1 MKRFTL
7 ITATLAILLG
17 LLLVP
22 TTAQMQRRLHPQPG
36 VVLGSNCPLEISPQL
51 AAVPTAS
58 SLAIQDNSSSGDIV
72 GVRQNTTERLVL
84 DATGANYI
92 GTSAGTTATL
102 GSELLTN
109 GTFDSDL
116 TGWTISD
123 TGAGWSYAAGTAEH
137 GTGNVE
143 TLSQN
148 ISVTN
153 GTTYQVEFDV
163 SGRTAGTFTVSI
175 GAVSL
180 INSGSGTTFTSTS
193 DRTLVA
199 SGTGSQ
205 ALTITPTSDFDGA
218 IDNVTV
224 RAITATI
231 TPVLALT
238 DSSNNAVVE
247 VRGDTSLY
255 NLGIGT
261 YSLYSNTTGSS
272 NAAIGSSSLRSNTTG
287 GSNAAIGNSSLRSN
301 TTGSYNAAIGSSSL
315 YSNTTGGSNAAI
327 GSSSL
332 YSNTTGGSNAAIGN
346 SSLYSNTTGDFNAAL
361 GNGSLYSNT
370 TGGYNAAI
378 GSGSLG
384 SNTTGSSNAAIGSS
398 SLRSNTTGSS
408 NAAIGT
414 NGGRYTNG
422 GSNNETSSSS
432 TYLGYDTRASASGN
446 SNETVIGAGSRGNGS
461 NTATIGTTDVTT
473 HVYGLVVGDAGTSNH
488 SLTVDDAYM
497 SADAEVDGTLY
508 ADGHFLPPTV
518 TFSTNMNTD
527 VAGTESELVYCS
539 TDSKVYVCTTT
550 GAAGSAVWAALN

>member
-272 NAAIGSSSLRSNTTG
+272 NAAL
-287 GSNAAIGNSSLRSN
+287 
-301 TTGSYNAAIGSSSL
+301 
-315 YSNTTGGSNAAI
+315 
-327 GSSSL
+327 
-332 YSNTTGGSNAAIGN
+332 GN